1 MQNVKLSLQDIA
13 QEIEKTGFEPSS
25 ATYEYP
31 GYISV
36 YLKKSDEYIAFGY
49 DIDGQDG
56 YSWNDEN
63 NTNLCGYIESQETPK
78 KVAELFWE
86 GLFFQMYRQ

>member
-1 MQNVKLSLQDIA
+1 MQNVKLSLEEIA

-25 ATYEYP
+25 TTYEYP

-36 YLKKSDEYIAFGY
+36 YLKKSDEYIALGHSL
-49 DIDGQDG
+49 DGEDG

-63 NTNLCGYIESQETPK
+63 TSGWSGYIQPQDTAA
-78 KVAELFWE
+78 KVAELFWDQ
-86 GLFFQMYRQ
+86 LFSEMYRQ